1 MSKNINIALDLDK
14 TLFTYESKWKAQR
27 IGEPIPEMV
36 ENVKKW
42 LNKGYSVTLF
52 TARVARDDW
61 YEILK
66 QEKMIL
72 EALEK
77 AGLPVLPITA
87 IKFPQFTHFIDDK
100 AFHSVPNIGQI
111 VNAPLELL

>member
-42 LNKGYSVTLF
+42 LAKGYSVTIF
-52 TARVARDDW
+52 SARVARDNLTDK
-61 YEILK
+61 IK
-66 QEKMIL
+66 QEKMISD
-72 EALEK
+72 ALYK
-77 AGLPVLPITA
+77 AGLPMLPITC
-87 IKFPQFTHFIDDK
+87 IKFPHFTHFIDDK
-100 AFHSVPNIGQI
+100 AFHSVPNTGQI
-111 VNAPLELL
+111 INAPLELL